1 MLRITK
7 GEREMPATAS
17 SLLLFPDG
25 LDDPLIF
32 QEQADASSEWLLTLR
47 HARIPLTDHSLLV
60 LHGHPLVL
68 RLGLHAA
75 ADRAL
80 AGEPVVYLDGAN
92 TFDPFV
98 IGRLARARR
107 QTPRKIL
114 SLVHVARAFTCHQ
127 MERLVSDCL
136 EEALVRYQARI
147 AVVSGLFETFYD
159 EAVPSQEVA
168 RLASRMMQ
176 SLHRMAQRGYV
187 LVSLCPPIPVG
198 MPARHRFIDQ
208 LCGQADRVIRMC
220 EVQGQGILR
229 LEEESGGREAG
240 QVWEVARTVLE
251 SR

>member
-1 MLRITK
+1 
-7 GEREMPATAS
+7 MPATAS

-25 LDDPLIF
+25 VDNPLTCR
-32 QEQADASSEWLLTLR
+32 EQTDASSEWLLTLR
-47 HARIPLTDHSLLV
+47 HARIPFQSDHSLMV

-80 AGEPVVYLDGAN
+80 VGEPVVYLDGAN

-98 IGRLARARR
+98 IGRLARAHR
-107 QTPRKIL
+107 QAPRKIL

-136 EEALVRYQARI
+136 EEALMRYQARI
-147 AVVSGLFETFYD
+147 AIVSGLFETFYD

-176 SLHRMAQRGYV
+176 HMHGMAQRGYV
-187 LVSLCPPIPVG
+187 LVCLCPPIPAV
-198 MPARHRFIDQ
+198 MPSRHRFIDQ

-220 EVQGQGILR
+220 EVQGQGIIR
-229 LEEESGGREAG
+229 LEEEPNGREVG

>member
-1 MLRITK
+1 
-7 GEREMPATAS
+7 MPATAS

-25 LDDPLIF
+25 LDNPLTCR
-32 QEQADASSEWLLTLR
+32 ERTDASSEWFLTLR
-47 HARIPLTDHSLLV
+47 HAQIPFQTDHSLMV

-98 IGRLARARR
+98 IGRLARAHR

-136 EEALVRYQARI
+136 EEALMRYQARI

-159 EAVPSQEVA
+159 EAVPSQEVT
-168 RLASRMMQ
+168 RLAGRMMQ
-176 SLHRMAQRGYV
+176 HLRRMAQRGYV
-187 LVSLCPPIPVG
+187 LVCLCPPIPAV
-198 MPARHRFIDQ
+198 MHSRHRFIDQ
-208 LCGQADRVIRMC
+208 LCGQADRVIRVG
-220 EVQGQGILR
+220 EAPGRGIIR
-229 LEEESGGREAG
+229 LEEEPNSRGAG